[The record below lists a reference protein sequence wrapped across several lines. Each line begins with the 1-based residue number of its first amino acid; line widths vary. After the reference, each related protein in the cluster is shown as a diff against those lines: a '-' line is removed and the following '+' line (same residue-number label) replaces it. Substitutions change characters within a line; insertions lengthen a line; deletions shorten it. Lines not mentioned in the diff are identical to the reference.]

1 VEPVDNARQCRLD
14 AVVAVQLR
22 QMLALG
28 QTRTC
33 RRRALHQLVAQR
45 RPGLQLRTLLP
56 ARRQVLPPPEW
67 SHYP

>member
-1 VEPVDNARQCRLD
+1 M
-14 AVVAVQLR
+14 VAMQLR

-33 RRRALHQLVAQR
+33 HRRALHQLVAQR